1 MDTPAAGPAIIHVD
15 VKWQKELFQ
24 NVEIDTT
31 QPPLTFKIQLFSLTG
46 VPPERQKI
54 MGFKG
59 GLLKD
64 DADWKTVGAKSGTK
78 VTMLGTAER
87 VPEAPKVQT
96 TFVEDLPE
104 EQQDTTGG
112 LSKYGAGLENM
123 GNTCYMNSTVQCL
136 YAVPELRTRLAS
148 TFGAST
154 ATTAIQG
161 SSGSNGPES
170 QLASAMRMLF
180 QRMENSGQPV
190 MPMEFIL
197 ILRRAFPQFDQRGR
211 DGLHMQQ
218 DAEECWGALLTALR
232 NAFRSSTDSQK
243 SVIQDLFGIQT
254 RATLKCDESDETLDV
269 SFVFLF
275 FFFPFWGV
283 CFFSL
288 CLGFSHL

>member
-1 MDTPAAGPAIIHVD
+1 MNTPAAGAAIIHVD

-64 DADWKTVGAKSGTK
+64 DADWKAVGAKSGTK
-78 VTMLGTAER
+78 VTMLGSVER
-87 VPEAPKVQT
+87 APEAPKVQT

-154 ATTAIQG
+154 ATTALQG

-170 QLASAMRMLF
+170 QLASAMRILF
-180 QRMENSGQPV
+180 ERMEKSGQPV

-254 RATLKCDESDETLDV
+254 RAKLKCDESDEILDV
-269 SFVFLF
+269 SFAFIF
-275 FFFPFWGV
+275 IFPF
-283 CFFSL
+283 
-288 CLGFSHL
+288 